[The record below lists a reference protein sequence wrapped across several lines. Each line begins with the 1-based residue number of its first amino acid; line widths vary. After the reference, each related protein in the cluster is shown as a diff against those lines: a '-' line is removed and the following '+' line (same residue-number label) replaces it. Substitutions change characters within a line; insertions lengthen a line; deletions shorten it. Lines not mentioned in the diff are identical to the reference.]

1 VIGKGGPAKGKRQQS
16 EAWFERAKKV
26 TPGGVNSPVRA
37 FGSVGGTPLVIRSA
51 AGSVVTDSDGRDY
64 LDFVGS
70 WGPLILGHAH
80 PRVVEAVQR
89 AAADGLA
96 FGTAHRAEGELA
108 ERVLAAYPYAKLVRF
123 VVSGTEAV
131 ATAVRLARGSNGRR
145 RILKFDG
152 CYHGHNDSLMVKAG
166 SGVITQGLADS
177 AGVPSQVAA
186 DTLVLPLGDVAAL
199 EQAFQEQGKDIAAA
213 IIEPLPA
220 NNGLLIQ
227 SKEYLQKLRELT
239 RANGTVLI
247 FDEVITGFRF
257 GYHGYDKLL
266 GIEPDLTTLGKIVG
280 GGLPVAAVLGRRELL
295 GQLAPL
301 GPVYQAGT
309 MAGNPVCLAAGIAT
323 LAELAEGGAYRHI
336 EMLGKH
342 LDASFA
348 KHAARNQLKLSRV
361 GPIVWPYFDVSAA
374 LPVAASAISS
384 AAITEYHGRYRGWLA
399 RGVYL
404 PPSAYEVCFLSA
416 AHTTADLDTLLDVL
430 VQT

>member
-1 VIGKGGPAKGKRQQS
+1 VS
-16 EAWFERAKKV
+16 
-26 TPGGVNSPVRA
+26 SPVRA
-37 FGSVGGTPLVIRSA
+37 FRKVGGTPVFFREA
-51 AGSVVTDSDGRDY
+51 KGAHVFDEDGNRY
-64 LDFVGS
+64 LDFCMA

-96 FGTAHRAEGELA
+96 FGTAHRGEGELA
-108 ERVLAAYPYAKLVRF
+108 ERVLKAFPYAKLVRF

-131 ATAVRLARGSNGRR
+131 ATAVRIARASNGRR

-152 CYHGHNDSLMVKAG
+152 CYHGHVDSLMVKAG

-177 AGVPSQVAA
+177 AGVPAQVAA
-186 DTLVLPLGDVAAL
+186 DTLVIPLGDVAAL
-199 EQAFQEQGKDIAAA
+199 EQAFKEQGKDIAAA

-227 SKEYLQKLRELT
+227 SREYLQKLRELT

-257 GYHGYDKLL
+257 GFHGYDQVS

-280 GGLPVAAVLGRRELL
+280 GGLPVAAVLGKRELM
-295 GQLAPL
+295 QRLAPL

-323 LAELAEGGAYRHI
+323 LDELAGGAPYRHI

-342 LDASFA
+342 LDTVFA
-348 KHAARNQLKLSRV
+348 GHALKAQAQLSRV

-374 LPVAASAISS
+374 LPVAASSITSGAISS
-384 AAITEYHGRYRGWLA
+384 YHGRYRGWLE

-404 PPSAYEVCFLSA
+404 PPSAYEVSFLCS
-416 AHTTADLDTLLDVL
+416 AHTEEHLDQYLDAL
-430 VQT
+430 AA